1 MRSCLASVEKEEED
15 GEAGACTGLEA
26 GARQNV
32 IEDPAKHMVDAC
44 SIRMHFL
51 KEHRVSKKNPPKN
64 SAPPAAPYTHTHI
77 HTHNTQIDLGDADS
91 GVKFESAHTLT
102 LSPGS
107 SKILEKRTR
116 SVLLTVLAARYASAA
131 ASRSCKPPICARAAT
146 Y

>member
-15 GEAGACTGLEA
+15 GEAGACTDLEA
-26 GARQNV
+26 GARQNA

-51 KEHRVSKKNPPKN
+51 KEHRVCKKNNKKTTVPRRPIH
-64 SAPPAAPYTHTHI
+64 THTHT

-102 LSPGS
+102 LYHPEAV
-107 SKILEKRTR
+107 KF
-116 SVLLTVLAARYASAA
+116 
-131 ASRSCKPPICARAAT
+131 
-146 Y
+146 